1 MAGQRE
7 QRRQRGEVVGGL
19 LVVVSG
25 CQRRDENGKEKSG
38 GWLEGRGEQTVR
50 VGLKAGLGRKKG
62 GRGKVRLMLWGK
74 VALRERKNEGHGGW
88 SEEQGGRRG

>member
-1 MAGQRE
+1 MAGRRE

-25 CQRRDENGKEKSG
+25 CQRRDKNGKEKSR

-50 VGLKAGLGRKKG
+50 VGLREIVEMGCSCDQGRK
-62 GRGKVRLMLWGK
+62 RGKVNG
-74 VALRERKNEGHGGW
+74 
-88 SEEQGGRRG
+88 